1 MLGALCSLNK
11 DFIFSVKLSKCFV
24 IDDSYVAITD
34 QAGDIKL
41 VFNLNQNMNDVDEDI
56 IEECKTHILNYDKIQ
71 KIANNKTL

>member
-1 MLGALCSLNK
+1 MNINGLEIVK
-11 DFIFSVKLSKCFV
+11 EKKLSKCFV

-41 VFNLNQNMNDVDEDI
+41 VFNLNQNMNDVDDDI
-56 IEECKTHILNYDKIQ
+56 IEECKPHILNYDKIQ